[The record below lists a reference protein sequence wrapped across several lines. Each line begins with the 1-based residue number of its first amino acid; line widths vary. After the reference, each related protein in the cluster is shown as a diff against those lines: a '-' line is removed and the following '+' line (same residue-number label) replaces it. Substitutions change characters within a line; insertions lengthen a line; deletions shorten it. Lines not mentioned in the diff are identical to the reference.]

1 MVSDT
6 AEPEDRPE
14 DASTKEPAPRP
25 LRWESLNS
33 DIRMLIVT
41 VAGTLIANIVTT
53 MTVAIAIVVARSPG
67 LGLDVPDTIL
77 FTLLLVGAMIAIVML
92 GWLYR
97 HRPPPVR
104 FFRPTIIFMAVFTGL
119 FATVMVLTLLGTAAG
134 IKPK

>member
-6 AEPEDRPE
+6 AEPEDPPE

-25 LRWESLNS
+25 LHGASLNS

-67 LGLDVPDTIL
+67 LGLDIPDTIL

-92 GWLYR
+92 GWLYP